1 MVAVINVFYRG
12 NEDEKNFI
20 EVLVKHDFVHYV
32 DSVRLNDANWIAQN
46 CKKGLYRCSEINW
59 KYDEKCFDPNLIDGD
74 DKKHD
79 FEELKPE
86 ELDTSSPGVYVLI
99 VDCLEENPNFY
110 KDVIEFL
117 QECFDG
123 DVSKDLN
130 RWYKLLD
137 MFPAQKEKLPERKI
151 EKRSRD
157 DTDTTDFVSTDY
169 TFDYKK
175 LEDLDCI
182 FYQLTKPNT
191 DRPYVVLVKNFSK
204 HSHKRLFTS
213 MRLFDSWGASKYDM
227 AFLQQLWTYL
237 GGCYEPDFDEMLKE
251 HVEAVLYGE
260 EEPKVWR
267 SDLDSVVTDYIRKVG
282 SSSKPSSIL

>member
-32 DSVRLNDANWIAQN
+32 DSVRLNDTTWILQN
-46 CKKGLYRCSEINW
+46 CKKGLYRCF
-59 KYDEKCFDPNLIDGD
+59 KLAEKIKETGETY
-74 DKKHD
+74 D

-86 ELDTSSPGVYVLI
+86 ELDPSYPGVYVLI

-110 KDVIEFL
+110 EDVLDFL
-117 QECFDG
+117 EECFDG
-123 DVSKDLN
+123 DVSKDLD

-169 TFDYKK
+169 TFEYKK
-175 LEDLDCI
+175 LEDKDCI

-204 HSHKRLFTS
+204 HGHKRLFTS
-213 MRLFDSWGASKYDM
+213 MRLFDSWGASRYDV
-227 AFLQQLWTYL
+227 AFMYQLWTYL
-237 GGCYEPDFDEMLKE
+237 EGGDKPDFDEMLKE
-251 HVEAVLYGE
+251 HIEAVLYGE

-282 SSSKPSSIL
+282 K

>member
-12 NEDEKNFI
+12 NEDEKTFI

-32 DSVRLNDANWIAQN
+32 DSVRLNDTNWIAQN
-46 CKKGLYRCSEINW
+46 CKKGLYRCINLEFITPF
-59 KYDEKCFDPNLIDGD
+59 KNYE
-74 DKKHD
+74 
-79 FEELKPE
+79 FEELTPE
-86 ELDTSSPGVYVLI
+86 ELDPSLPGVYVLI

-110 KDVIEFL
+110 EDVIEFL

-123 DVSKDLN
+123 NVSNDLN

-151 EKRSRD
+151 EKRSHD
-157 DTDTTDFVSTDY
+157 EDEEEFTSTDY
-169 TFDYKK
+169 TFDFKK
-175 LEDLDCI
+175 LEDRDCI

-204 HSHKRLFTS
+204 HGHKRLFTS
-213 MRLFDSWGASKYDM
+213 MRLFDSWGASRYDV
-227 AFLQQLWTYL
+227 AFLYQLWTYL
-237 GGCYEPDFDEMLKE
+237 EGGGKPDFEEMLKE

-267 SDLDSVVTDYIRKVG
+267 NNLDTVVEDYIRKVG
-282 SSSKPSSIL
+282 KSSP